1 MASIRKYSVVE
12 QGNLGL
18 GQLGAKF
25 ISDTAVHTGTFV
37 AIHCLE
43 ETVFN
48 VLTPEDTVSGYGVGS
63 HNGNTMAG
71 ETIPAG
77 ATIFGRWT
85 TIDLTSGLIIAYLG

>member
-1 MASIRKYSVVE
+1 MASIRKYSVIE

-25 ISDTAVHTGTFV
+25 ISDTAAHTGTFV

-43 ETVFN
+43 DTVFA
-48 VLTPEDTVSGYGVGS
+48 VLTPEETTSGYGVGS
-63 HNGNTMAG
+63 HNGNSMAS

-77 ATIFGRWT
+77 AIIFGRWT
-85 TIDLTSGLIIAYLG
+85 TVDLAEGLVIAYLG

>member
-1 MASIRKYSVVE
+1 MASIRKYSVIE

-25 ISDTAVHTGTFV
+25 ISDTAAHTGIFV

-43 ETVFN
+43 ATVFSA
-48 VLTPEDTVSGYGVGS
+48 LTPEDTANGYGVGS
-63 HNGNTMAG
+63 YNGNSMAS

-77 ATIFGRWT
+77 AIIFGRWT
-85 TIDLTSGLIIAYLG
+85 TVDLASGLVIAYLG